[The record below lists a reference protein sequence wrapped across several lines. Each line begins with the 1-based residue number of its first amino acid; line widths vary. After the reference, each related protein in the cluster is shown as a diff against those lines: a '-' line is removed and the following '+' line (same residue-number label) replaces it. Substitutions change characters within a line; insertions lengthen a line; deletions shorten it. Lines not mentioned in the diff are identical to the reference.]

1 MRSLRRRFA
10 ARRARR
16 VRRVAVPLT
25 ALLLAAAAPLAG
37 CAPASAAVATPV
49 PGAPEPALTGLLP
62 ALGAFEGLASWY
74 GPGFAGR
81 RTASGEVFDPNALT
95 AAHRSLP
102 FGTVV
107 RVVNLDNR
115 RSVEVR
121 INDRGPFKP
130 DRVIDLSRAA
140 AEALDMIGSGVGPVR
155 VEPLV
160 PGAGALRL
168 AVAPDLRGF
177 EARSEHHLPGQLL
190 LLRSERLDDPIVVRV
205 VGGEVGSGADLFVA
219 PELYLALGPVVTA
232 RAN

>member
-1 MRSLRRRFA
+1 MFA
-10 ARRARR
+10 AG
-16 VRRVAVPLT
+16 VWVA
-25 ALLLAAAAPLAG
+25 A
-37 CAPASAAVATPV
+37 CAPASASVAGPV
-49 PGAPEPALTGLLP
+49 PGGAPEGALTGVLP

-81 RTASGEVFDPNALT
+81 RTASGEVFDPGALT
-95 AAHRSLP
+95 AAHRTLP

-107 RVVNLDNR
+107 RVVNLANG

-140 AEALDMIGSGVGPVR
+140 PEARALKPTGGGR
-155 VEPLV
+155 GRTTALV
-160 PGAGALRL
+160 WAAGALRL

-177 EARSEHHLPGQLL
+177 EARSERHLPGQLL
-190 LLRSERLDDPIVVRV
+190 LLRSERLAEAVVVRV
-205 VGGEVGSGADLFVA
+205 VGGDVGSGADLFVA

-232 RAN
+232 RSD